1 MKRTNPVMATAL
13 ILALALAV
21 EACERE
27 SQEGGAANDDIEISI
42 PEDADERLEEA
53 GREVGEAVGEG
64 MESVGGAIE
73 EAGREVQENVGDGAA
88 EEDTVGM

>member
-13 ILALALAV
+13 ILGLALAV

-27 SQEGGAANDDIEISI
+27 SQEGGTANDDIEISI

-53 GREVGEAVGEG
+53 GREVGEVVGDG
-64 MESVGGAIE
+64 IESVGGAIE
-73 EAGREVQENVGDGAA
+73 EAGREVQENVGESGA
-88 EEDTVGM
+88 EEDTAGT

>member
-1 MKRTNPVMATAL
+1 MKPTNPIMATAL
-13 ILALALAV
+13 ILGLALGI

-27 SQEGGAANDDIEISI
+27 SQEGATDDDIEISI

-64 MESVGGAIE
+64 MERAGGAIE
-73 EAGREVQENVGDGAA
+73 EAGREVQEEVEEGRA
-88 EEDTVGM
+88 EDDSVRM

>member
-1 MKRTNPVMATAL
+1 MRRRNPIIATAL
-13 ILALALAV
+13 ILGLVLGV

-27 SQEGGAANDDIEISI
+27 SQEGATDDDIEISI

-73 EAGREVQENVGDGAA
+73 EAGQEVQDKVEEGRA
-88 EEDTVGM
+88 EEDTVRM

>member
-1 MKRTNPVMATAL
+1 MKRRNPMTATAL
-13 ILALALAV
+13 ILGLALGMQ
-21 EACERE
+21 ACERE
-27 SQEGGAANDDIEISI
+27 SREGATDEEIEISI

-73 EAGREVQENVGDGAA
+73 EAGREVKEQVEEGRA
-88 EEDTVGM
+88 EDDSVRM

>member
-1 MKRTNPVMATAL
+1 MRPRNPIIAAAL
-13 ILALALAV
+13 ILGLVLGV

-27 SQEGGAANDDIEISI
+27 SQEGAADDDIEISI

-73 EAGREVQENVGDGAA
+73 EAGREVQEEVQEGRA
-88 EEDTVGM
+88 EEDTVRM

>member
-1 MKRTNPVMATAL
+1 MKPTNPIMATAL
-13 ILALALAV
+13 IVGLAFGV
-21 EACERE
+21 EGCERE
-27 SQEGGAANDDIEISI
+27 SQEGAANDDIEISI

-73 EAGREVQENVGDGAA
+73 EAGREVQEKVDEGRA
-88 EEDTVGM
+88 EDDSIRM